1 MPALKRWSDF
11 SLRTKG
17 LIVVAF
23 PATATVVIAC
33 AAYWMAAMAER
44 AEFAVNH
51 SREISD
57 MVLKLRV
64 DETETSIA
72 HRGYLLT
79 HEDAFADRMR
89 SADAAFDHR
98 LQDLA
103 VKTADDPKRQAE
115 VKEISDIHRIRSKS
129 IEAAAARLGAGELPL
144 PALIE
149 ILRTSENGRLRMNAL
164 VTAMLDDESR
174 VLARNL
180 SRVKTLRSR
189 MRAVIGIFVL
199 VGVLGGSIISLLF
212 ASGITSRIGKL
223 AENVAR
229 LPSGRTLDPGP
240 GGQDEIGVLGQGV
253 ASAAEILRQ
262 KTAAL
267 ENALHGIAQ
276 ADASGRLVSFNKVF
290 GELAGLQ
297 EASAPASLQTCVH
310 TDDRLAVER
319 AISQMRSEGR
329 GEAEARIPHPDGTVA
344 NVVMICLPVT
354 ADHTG
359 GYHIFLRDISQ
370 QREAEAALIHAKDE
384 AVAAN
389 HAKTDFLAKISHDI
403 RTPLNAILGASD
415 LLAQT
420 SLDPDQR
427 EYVTMFQR
435 NSERL
440 VALINDFLDFSR
452 IEAGAVRVE
461 RVPLRVRQIADDA
474 VRTFN
479 ESAARKG
486 LALAVEIAPE
496 IPDWTA
502 GDPLRIQQVLTNL
515 ISNALK
521 FTREGKVTIHLGTT
535 GEEPAPYLCF
545 EVIDTGPGIAPA
557 DQAKIFV
564 PFTQLPNQSATSI
577 KGSGLGLTICR
588 ELVQLMGG
596 EIGLRSEPGVG
607 STFWFT
613 VPLERAQPL
622 ERPQAG
628 LVERPQAGLVERSQA
643 GLVERPQAGLAG
655 VHPAERPTKSRPG
668 NLPRILIAEDSEDN
682 RILLRAYLRNQ
693 PMILEFVENGHEA
706 VDAIRRA
713 SYDLILMD
721 IDMPELDGRAAT
733 RKIIDWEVSAG
744 RLPTPIVAL
753 SAHAIREEVR
763 LCLDAGCIAHV
774 AKPVDQATLLET
786 IERYARTTRPG
797 VSDERS
803 APTDFAALVADYL
816 ASKPRQ
822 IEEALTHLARHDLA
836 PIRRFGH
843 NLKGTGR
850 GYGFPEIEEL
860 GSKLE
865 QLAQQDDEAGIAGGL
880 LALHRIVTRES
891 PPTVDADSD
900 PQECAVIPFK
910 QRSK

>member
-1 MPALKRWSDF
+1 MPALKHWPDF
-11 SLRTKG
+11 RLRTKG

-23 PATATVVIAC
+23 PAMATVAIAC
-33 AAYWMAAMAER
+33 AAYWMASMAER

-57 MVLKLRV
+57 TVQKLRV
-64 DETETSIA
+64 NEIETSAA
-72 HRGYLLT
+72 HRGYILT
-79 HEDAFADRMR
+79 RDEAFTDRMR
-89 SADAAFDHR
+89 AAHTAFDRR
-98 LQDLA
+98 LQEIA
-103 VKTADDPKRQAE
+103 VKIADSPVQQRRLS
-115 VKEISDIHRIRSKS
+115 EIGDIHRVRSERIQS
-129 IEAAAARLGAGELPL
+129 TVARLRVGELSAPDL
-144 PALIE
+144 VETFRAAE
-149 ILRTSENGRLRMNAL
+149 SDRLRMDA
-164 VTAMLDDESR
+164 VFAEMLDDESR
-174 VLARNL
+174 VL
-180 SRVKTLRSR
+180 SRSVNRVQTLRAR
-189 MRAVIGIFVL
+189 MRAAIGIFVL
-199 VGVLGGSIISLLF
+199 VGVLGGSIISVLF
-212 ASGITSRIGKL
+212 ASGITLRIRRL
-223 AENVAR
+223 AENVAQ
-229 LPSGRTLDPGP
+229 LPSGGALRPGP
-240 GGQDEIGVLGQGV
+240 GGQDEIGLLGQGI

-319 AISQMRSEGR
+319 AISQMRLEGR

-354 ADHTG
+354 ADHSG

-628 LVERPQAGLVERSQA
+628 LVERPQAGLVER
-643 GLVERPQAGLAG
+643 PQAGLAA
-655 VHPAERPTKSRPG
+655 VHPAERPTKPRPG

-786 IERYARTTRPG
+786 IERYARTTRPAA
-797 VSDERS
+797 SEERS
-803 APTDFAALVADYL
+803 GPTDFAALVADYL

-891 PPTVDADSD
+891 PPTIDADSD